1 MGFTEIII
9 DDETVSALG
18 NCKHCKR
25 RMQVDAYDGVVF
37 TRGGKEDCKGCIEQD
52 LEAEAFQAWAVG
64 EDNGAEDAYDTTVID
79 TVRLRGT
86 GTVKLQREDR

>member
-1 MGFTEIII
+1 MSFTAIIV

-37 TRGGKEDCKGCIEQD
+37 TRGGEEGCAGCIEQD
-52 LEAEAFQAWAVG
+52 LEAEAFQAWVMG
-64 EDNGAEDAYDTTVID
+64 EDNGAEDVYDTTVID
-79 TVRLRGT
+79 TVRFRGT
-86 GTVKLQREDR
+86 GTARFRREDR